1 MTNTTPDKSDR
12 IETLLEQVAVSVK
25 QIGTDVQRLGT
36 DVQRLGTD
44 VQQLKEDSAKQAAK
58 LETEVKRWDERFF
71 QLTKDNLGV
80 SRTIIITAGATII
93 LAPLVS
99 AISPAIGD
107 LSRALLRIWFPNL

>member
-25 QIGTDVQRLGT
+25 QIGT